1 MVMPVFNNQI
11 LGLKRTS
18 APSSVPNEEDEVA
31 VSVHQDF
38 HQALEEIQREHPHLS
53 KGAMQRMAVERCARK
68 MKGDQ
73 PDQAKRA
80 PDLLRGFKSM
90 VRNIGKGK
98 NNGDDTFDD
107 AGGGKDDI
115 DDTMGSTVRASNVD
129 PDSKKVLRQR
139 RSVCSFSFRRSMVVD
154 PSDSDEDNLED
165 SLENIEQ
172 SYMSYNSNANRQSP
186 QRRSSRRR
194 SSDDDSKNRKSHR
207 SSDVS
212 LDLSDVE
219 EDNERKAQLDA
230 SEELGASRGEST
242 SSAQKNT
249 RHSESVSKL
258 LPNEIKEALGNF
270 SLGDNQGPSPVK
282 QGRRKSRRRSRAMAR
297 SPRADAESS
306 DSDSRR
312 SSVFSSFMSSFMST
326 EGDFSAWSS
335 MKGRSKD

>member
-18 APSSVPNEEDEVA
+18 APSGVPDEDE
-31 VSVHQDF
+31 VHQDF

-98 NNGDDTFDD
+98 NSGDDGFDD

-115 DDTMGSTVRASNVD
+115 DDTIGSTVKASNVD

-194 SSDDDSKNRKSHR
+194 SSDDDSKNRKSRR

-219 EDNERKAQLDA
+219 EDKERKELDA

-249 RHSESVSKL
+249 WHSESVSKL

-270 SLGDNQGPSPVK
+270 SLGDNQGPSPVLHPVK

>member
-1 MVMPVFNNQI
+1 MPVFNNQI

-18 APSSVPNEEDEVA
+18 APSGVPDEDE
-31 VSVHQDF
+31 VHQDF

-53 KGAMQRMAVERCARK
+53 KGAMQRMAVERCAQK

-115 DDTMGSTVRASNVD
+115 DDTIGSTVKASNVD

-172 SYMSYNSNANRQSP
+172 SYMSYNNSNANRQSP

-194 SSDDDSKNRKSHR
+194 SSDDDSKNRKSRR

-219 EDNERKAQLDA
+219 EDKERKAELNA
-230 SEELGASRGEST
+230 SKELGASRGEST
-242 SSAQKNT
+242 ASAQRNT

-270 SLGDNQGPSPVK
+270 SLGDNQGTSPVLHPVK

-335 MKGRSKD
+335 MKGRKD